1 MILTL
6 TTIFLILLLL
16 GTPLFL
22 AIVIPSL
29 ITTIFY
35 YPNINITVTIQR
47 MIDGIDSFPLLAIPF
62 FMFAADVMSK
72 GKTGERLVVLA
83 NRLVGHLPGGL
94 AMATVVTCTLFGAI
108 SGTGPAAIVAVGG
121 LLYPALLDN
130 KYKDQFSLGVI
141 ISSSTL
147 SMLIPPGVA
156 MILYSIVS
164 GTSVRDMFLAGT
176 SVGLFVSILFMIYV
190 FIHARRR
197 NIPKKKRSSFKEVI
211 LAFKDAFWALGL
223 PIVILGGIYL
233 GYMTP
238 TESAAI
244 AVVYVIIIEVFI
256 YKKLQFSDVYE
267 TAKTSG
273 RMIAMIFILISA
285 GSLLSWLLTTAQ
297 VPQTLASNLGD
308 LSPITI
314 LLMINIIFIVT
325 GMFLDPNSSIIILTP
340 IVYPIAMASGA
351 DPIHLGLLIV
361 LNASI
366 GMLTPPFGMNIFV
379 ASGTF
384 KVPYERI
391 VPGLVPFIIISVIAL
406 ILVTLIPDIA
416 LWLPN
421 LVK

>member
-1 MILTL
+1 M
-6 TTIFLILLLL
+6 ILLLL